1 MPSRNVFYSHGR
13 LTKTNR
19 ENELLQKQLDDLG
32 RQVQPLLKETARR
45 QDPTIPS
52 DEELEA
58 DESMAPV
65 GNIDEVITNTG
76 TSYCPSITGTE
87 IKRCSVSVR
96 EMGAKITRKSK
107 ARLCAKRMK
116 LLSHCKNNW
125 KHSVKIQVF
134 TRDGD
139 LMPATLRH
147 RRVALLKLQTRLN
160 GDSEA

>member
-1 MPSRNVFYSHGR
+1 
-13 LTKTNR
+13 
-19 ENELLQKQLDDLG
+19 LLQKQLNDLG

-45 QDPTIPS
+45 QDPTTPS

-65 GNIDEVITNTG
+65 GNIDANTG
-76 TSYCPSITGTE
+76 TSYSYAVLQARNQKVLGI
-87 IKRCSVSVR
+87 VR
-96 EMGAKITRKSK
+96 EMGAKITRKSE
-107 ARLCAKRMK
+107 ARLCSKRMK

-139 LMPATLRH
+139 LMPATPRH
-147 RRVALLKLQTRLN
+147 RRVALLDCKP
-160 GDSEA
+160 G